1 MQTYVDSIQQA
12 AYSFPPLAIAF
23 TIPYLI
29 YNYKKYGSIWSLRI
43 WIVYSFILY
52 MLCTYCLVI
61 LPLPSPEKAAT
72 LHNHQM
78 QLMPFNFV
86 FDIIKH
92 AKLQLVNPKSYLTV
106 INNPAF
112 FSTIFNIFMTLPF
125 GFYLKYYFENNFKQV
140 AIKSFFLSLFFEL
153 TQLSG
158 LYFIYSGNYRL
169 FDVDDLTTNTL
180 GGILGFA
187 LATMLVKY
195 LPTRKQ
201 IDAKSLERSDKISLL
216 RRLVAMGFDLIF
228 GTFFTVFFGDIIL
241 KSIHLESD
249 IFTIQIPFIVYLV
262 GSTILLRGRTLG
274 FFMTNLKVTSNHQV
288 GLMRTY
294 LRYFLRYLFFVLQFV
309 TPPLALIN
317 LLNLSLTNDILSHET
332 ITYIVL
338 GLLVIFAL
346 YYLITLLLVA
356 MRKPLLYEKLSETHL
371 TNTTKKRQ
379 KAKPKAKIK
388 DEDKVENFESQVE
401 NNLDHSDSEEI

>member
-61 LPLPSPEKAAT
+61 LPLPSPEKVAN

-78 QLMPFNFV
+78 QLLPFNFI

-92 AKLQLVNPKSYLTV
+92 AKLQLVNPNSYLTL

-112 FSTIFNIFMTLPF
+112 FATVFNVFMTLPF
-125 GFYLKYYFENNFKQV
+125 GFYLKYYFENNLKQV
-140 AIKSFFLSLFFEL
+140 TIKSFFLSLFFEL

-169 FDVDDLTTNTL
+169 FDVDDLITNTL
-180 GGILGFA
+180 GGVLGFA
-187 LATMLVKY
+187 LAVMLAKY

-201 IDAKSLERSDKISLL
+201 IDEKSLERSDKISLL

-228 GTFFTVFFGDIIL
+228 GVFFTVFFGDIIL

-249 IFTIQIPFIVYLV
+249 IFTIQIPLIVYLV

-274 FFMTNLKVTSNHQV
+274 FFMTNLKVTANHQV

-294 LRYFLRYLFFVLQFV
+294 LRYLLRYLFFILQFV

-332 ITYIVL
+332 MTYIIL

-371 TNTTKKRQ
+371 TNTTKNHQ
-379 KAKPKAKIK
+379 KAKPKTKIK
-388 DEDKVENFESQVE
+388 DENKVENSESQVE
-401 NNLDHSDSEEI
+401 KDSDYSDSEEI

>member
-12 AYSFPPLAIAF
+12 AFIFPPLALAF

-29 YNYKKYGSIWSLRI
+29 YNYKKYGSIWSMRI

-78 QLMPFNFV
+78 QLLPFNFI
-86 FDIIKH
+86 FDILKH
-92 AKLQLVNPKSYLTV
+92 ANLHLVNPKSYLTI

-169 FDVDDLTTNTL
+169 FDVDDLITNTL

-187 LATMLVKY
+187 LAVMLAKY

-201 IDAKSLERSDKISLL
+201 IDEKSLERSDKISLL

-332 ITYIVL
+332 LTYIVL

>member
-12 AYSFPPLAIAF
+12 AYIFPPLALAF

-29 YNYKKYGSIWSLRI
+29 YNYKKYGSIWSMRI

-78 QLMPFNFV
+78 QLLPFNFI

-92 AKLQLVNPKSYLTV
+92 AKLQLVNPNSYLTL
-106 INNPAF
+106 INIPAF
-112 FSTIFNIFMTLPF
+112 FATVFNVFMTLPF
-125 GFYLKYYFENNFKQV
+125 GLYLKYYFENNFKQV

-169 FDVDDLTTNTL
+169 FDVDDLITNTL

-187 LATMLVKY
+187 LAAILTKY

-201 IDAKSLERSDKISLL
+201 IDEKSLERSDKISLL
-216 RRLVAMGFDLIF
+216 RRLMAMGFDFLSGGIF
-228 GTFFTVFFGDIIL
+228 TIFFGEVIL
-241 KSIHLESD
+241 NFIHLESNF
-249 IFTIQIPFIVYLV
+249 ITVQIPLIFYLTV
-262 GSTILLRGRTLG
+262 STILLRGRTIG
-274 FFMTNLKVTSNHQV
+274 FFMTNLKVESNHKV

-294 LRYFLRYLFFVLQFV
+294 LRYLLRYLFFFVQFI
-309 TPPLALIN
+309 TIPLALVN
-317 LLNLSLTNDILSHET
+317 VLNYALVNNILSHET
-332 ITYIVL
+332 VTYIGL
-338 GLLVIFAL
+338 GLLVVFGI
-346 YYLITLLLVA
+346 YYLVTLLMVA
-356 MRKPLLYEKLSETHL
+356 IRKSLLYENLSETHL
-371 TNTTKKRQ
+371 VNTTKK
-379 KAKPKAKIK
+379 PKMTKLSEKLPENIPK
-388 DEDKVENFESQVE
+388 TEKQESSKNLDQDEDA
-401 NNLDHSDSEEI
+401 EEI

>member
-12 AYSFPPLAIAF
+12 AFIFPPLALAF

-29 YNYKKYGSIWSLRI
+29 YNYKKYGSIWSMRI

-78 QLMPFNFV
+78 QLLPFNFI
-86 FDIIKH
+86 FDILKH
-92 AKLQLVNPKSYLTV
+92 ANLHLVNPKSYLTI

-169 FDVDDLTTNTL
+169 FDVDDLITNTL

-187 LATMLVKY
+187 LAVMLAKY

-201 IDAKSLERSDKISLL
+201 IDEKSLERSDKISLL

>member
-12 AYSFPPLAIAF
+12 AYSFPPLALAF

-78 QLMPFNFV
+78 QLLPFNFV
-86 FDIIKH
+86 FDILKH
-92 AKLQLVNPKSYLTV
+92 AKLQLVNPKSYFTL

-125 GFYLKYYFENNFKQV
+125 GFYLKYYFENNFRQV

-169 FDVDDLTTNTL
+169 FDVDDLITNTL
-180 GGILGFA
+180 GGVLGFA
-187 LATMLVKY
+187 LATVLVKY

-201 IDAKSLERSDKISLL
+201 IDEKSLERSDKISLL

-228 GTFFTVFFGDIIL
+228 GGFFTVFFGDIIL

-294 LRYFLRYLFFVLQFV
+294 LRYLLRYLFFMLQFV

-317 LLNLSLTNDILSHET
+317 LLNLSLTNDILSRET
-332 ITYIVL
+332 MTYIVL

-371 TNTTKKRQ
+371 TNTTKNHL

-388 DEDKVENFESQVE
+388 DQNKVKNSESQVE
-401 NNLDHSDSEEI
+401 NNLDYSDSEEI